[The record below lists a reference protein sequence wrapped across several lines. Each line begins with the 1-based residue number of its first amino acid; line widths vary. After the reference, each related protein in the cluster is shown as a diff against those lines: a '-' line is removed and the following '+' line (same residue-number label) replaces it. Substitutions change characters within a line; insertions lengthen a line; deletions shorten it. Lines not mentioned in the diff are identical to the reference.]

1 MAGFPK
7 IFGPKYK
14 RERPKMKDA
23 NKNIESAAEHDEV
36 DLGSSEPTSLYT
48 LVETINVTVSVP
60 QFLEIKLVD
69 SSVLKEYEIWSI
81 QSSALFS
88 IVIGIAVAIIQ
99 SCDWSSPLVIFG
111 LIFFVWLLISLKIA
125 YGRRK
130 QLERNAKSI
139 PFVSK

>member
-48 LVETINVTVSVP
+48 LAETINVTVSVP

-88 IVIGIAVAIIQ
+88 IVIGVAVAIIQ

-111 LIFFVWLLISLKIA
+111 LRVPNKTL
-125 YGRRK
+125 
-130 QLERNAKSI
+130 
-139 PFVSK
+139 